1 MGYIYFGP
9 GGKGIQ
15 ESNAWIWE
23 QVPYFGRKF
32 GDTNMRD
39 EARAQTYDAILDT
52 MDSMLEDPHERHLG
66 EADTKKNE
74 GFRILNK
81 MIMKEIANPDP
92 LGALAAAQEM
102 GYDINMP
109 PTLDSNNIAIDDA
122 LAGYPG
128 EFTYDD
134 IINAV
139 KASGGVI

>member
-1 MGYIYFGP
+1 
-9 GGKGIQ
+9 
-15 ESNAWIWE
+15 
-23 QVPYFGRKF
+23 
-32 GDTNMRD
+32 MRPED
-39 EARAQTYDAILDT
+39 RARVYDLILDT
-52 MDSMLEDPHERHLG
+52 MDDMLT
-66 EADTKKNE
+66 DTQDLTTKQFNE
-74 GFRILNK
+74 GRNKGFITLTK

-122 LAGYPG
+122 LEGYPG

-139 KASGGVI
+139 KASGGVL